1 MRYYMLMIWV
11 LFTLSSALTQEIS
24 INSSDATVAFYFHG
38 DKVDGSVEGFK
49 STFKLDLNN
58 LSNSK
63 IKGSVDVS
71 TLKTGIKMRDKHLQS
86 DDFFDAEKYPK
97 MSFESTSIID
107 KGDFI
112 SVEGMMQIKDVKRKE
127 VFKLT
132 MKDGYLELFAQ
143 INSADYGVMEK
154 KDRNKTKVDITI
166 KLPTK

>member
-1 MRYYMLMIWV
+1 MRYFMLTIWV
-11 LFTLSSALTQEIS
+11 LLTVNLTFTQEIS

-49 STFKLDLNN
+49 STFQLDLNN

-86 DDFFDAEKYPK
+86 NDFFDAEKYPK
-97 MSFESTSIID
+97 MSFESTSISD
-107 KGDFI
+107 QGGFLR
-112 SVEGMMQIKDVKRKE
+112 VEGMMQIKDVKRKE

-132 MKDGYLELFAQ
+132 LKDGYLELFSQ

-154 KDRNKTKVDITI
+154 KDRNKTTVDITI
-166 KLPTK
+166 KIPTK

>member
-1 MRYYMLMIWV
+1 MLMIWV

-49 STFKLDLNN
+49 STFRLDLNN

-63 IKGSVDVS
+63 IRGSVDVS

-132 MKDGYLELFAQ
+132 MKDGYLELFSQ

-166 KLPTK
+166 KIPTK